1 MITNSKKI
9 SNSSNDLNLTKSIN
23 RFEIIEKRF
32 TEMRQKCKEIP
43 NQLRDYQ
50 IKFNDLENWMTAIQ
64 ISTERLLN
72 GILNE
77 EEFEKEKSVFQVNI
91 NY

>member
-1 MITNSKKI
+1 MIINSKKI